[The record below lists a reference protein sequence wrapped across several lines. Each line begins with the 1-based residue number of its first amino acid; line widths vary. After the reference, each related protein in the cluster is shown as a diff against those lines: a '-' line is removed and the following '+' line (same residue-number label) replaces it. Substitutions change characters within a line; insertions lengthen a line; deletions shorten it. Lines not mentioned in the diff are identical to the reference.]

1 MLNGGTGRAARAL
14 GPAGMPRFYFHLR
27 NDLSVDDEEGVELPD
42 LAAARD
48 HAIYNA
54 RSIAAENAHAGRAQP
69 FTSYRDCRREGDDCR
84 HRAIR
89 GCGKREQLGVGPAA
103 AAPGLQGRLG

>member
-1 MLNGGTGRAARAL
+1 MLNGGTGRAAGRSC
-14 GPAGMPRFYFHLR
+14 GMPRFYFHLR

-54 RSIAAENAHAGRAQP
+54 RSIAAENVHAGKLSLSHRIEIADERGTIVATVQ
-69 FTSYRDCRREGDDCR
+69 FGD
-84 HRAIR
+84 A
-89 GCGKREQLGVGPAA
+89 VSVSS
-103 AAPGLQGRLG
+103 